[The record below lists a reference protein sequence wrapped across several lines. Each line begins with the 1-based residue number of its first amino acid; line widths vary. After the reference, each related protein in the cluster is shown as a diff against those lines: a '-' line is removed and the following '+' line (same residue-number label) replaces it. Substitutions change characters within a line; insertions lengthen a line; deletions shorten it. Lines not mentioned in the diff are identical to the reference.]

1 MKPTTFINLLFALA
15 LGISVQACAHG
26 PYKGRVVEEDSGRPV
41 TGAVAVGYWTGV
53 HVNVAGGTTYCID
66 AREAVTDANG
76 EFEIP
81 DVSRGNFMIA
91 IYKVGYQWMRC
102 LWESLELWGGC
113 MAEPA
118 EWDGDRAIILLGKV
132 PKGKLGTAMGR
143 PPHISCAPKNGEPLK
158 AFSKAR
164 EEFHRALKQEIQ
176 RYRPN

>member
-15 LGISVQACAHG
+15 IGMSVQACAHG

-91 IYKVGYQWMRC
+91 IYKVGYKRVQC
-102 LWESLELWGGC
+102 FWESLMRWGGC
-113 MAEPA
+113 MTEQA
-118 EWDGDRAIILLGKV
+118 EWDGDRAIILLERVAKGRLGSAEGDYPSVCGRKDGK
-132 PKGKLGTAMGR
+132 
-143 PPHISCAPKNGEPLK
+143 PLS
-158 AFSKAR
+158 ALEEAR
-164 EEFHRALKQEIQ
+164 KEYRRALGLE
-176 RYRPN
+176 P